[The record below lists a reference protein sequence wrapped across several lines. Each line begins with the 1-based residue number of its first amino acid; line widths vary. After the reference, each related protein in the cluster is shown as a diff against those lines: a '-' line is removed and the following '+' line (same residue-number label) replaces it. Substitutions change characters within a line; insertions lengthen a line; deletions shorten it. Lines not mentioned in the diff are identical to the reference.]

1 MGRLRRHALGW
12 TAFAGLIVPSA
23 GWSADDVPASYRDIA
38 TQRGIPHTVLYAVA
52 LTESGQQVA
61 LTGAYRPWP
70 WTLNVAGDG
79 YFYATRLEAWQALR
93 DWLDQG
99 KRSIDIGLMQVNW
112 RYHHERLGDPWQAL
126 DPYHNLRVG
135 ADILRE
141 CFTSKRDWWA
151 SVGCYHAPANP
162 ARAEQYRRR
171 VLSRWQ
177 RVISA
182 G

>member
-1 MGRLRRHALGW
+1 MTGLRRRSLGW
-12 TAFAGLIVPSA
+12 IVCAGLIGTSVS
-23 GWSADDVPASYRDIA
+23 WSADGVPAGYRAIA
-38 TQRGIPHTVLYAVA
+38 MQRGIPHTVLYAVA
-52 LTESGQQVA
+52 LAESGKRVTT
-61 LTGAYRPWP
+61 TGLYRPWP
-70 WTLNVAGDG
+70 WTLNVGGDG

-99 KRSIDIGLMQVNW
+99 KRSIDIGFMQVNW

-135 ADILRE
+135 ANILQDCYATE
-141 CFTSKRDWWA
+141 RDWWA

-162 ARAEQYRRR
+162 EQADRYRRR

-177 RVISA
+177 RVVNA